1 MLTTM
6 PTVSIIMPAYNAEA
20 TIGESIQSVLAQT
33 YTQWELVVVDDCSTD
48 NTVQIVSDYSKR
60 YPNIRLLQQPHN
72 AGVSAARN
80 RGIDNS
86 VGDYLAFL
94 DSDDLWHPDKLA
106 KQLATP
112 ADLSYTATAYLRQ
125 DGLHSPYV
133 LPAQTTITRRDL
145 LRQNAM
151 SCSSVMV
158 KRTLLAEH
166 RFTQTNKPIHED
178 YVLWL
183 TLLNHCVA
191 HGINEPLLIYRLSAT
206 SKSAGRITSAR
217 MTYHAYR
224 AVGYNWVVSFVLTLR
239 YAVGS
244 ITKRRQI

>member
-1 MLTTM
+1 MPTTT
-6 PTVSIIMPAYNAEA
+6 PTVSIIMPAYNAGA

-33 YTQWELVVVDDCSTD
+33 YTQWELVVIDDCSTD
-48 NTVQIVSDYSKR
+48 NTAQIVSDYSKR

-86 VGDYLAFL
+86 VGEYLAFL

-133 LPAQTTITRRDL
+133 LPAKTTTRRDL

-158 KRTLLAEH
+158 KRTLLGEH
-166 RFTQTNKPIHED
+166 RFTQTAKPLHED

-183 TLLNHCVA
+183 TLLNQCNA

-217 MTYHAYR
+217 MTYYAYR
-224 AVGYNWVVSFVLTLR
+224 AVGYSGVVSLALTLR

-244 ITKRRQI
+244 ISKRRQI